1 MEYAKHE
8 QGKQQSLFLNKCLT
22 WQHAWII
29 VDHVEYGTQ
38 KYELWEQKC
47 NEHLK
52 NSRFDKS
59 LSCPMQVQYNIYS

>member
-38 KYELWEQKC
+38 KYELWE
-47 NEHLK
+47 K
-52 NSRFDKS
+52 NA
-59 LSCPMQVQYNIYS
+59 MNT